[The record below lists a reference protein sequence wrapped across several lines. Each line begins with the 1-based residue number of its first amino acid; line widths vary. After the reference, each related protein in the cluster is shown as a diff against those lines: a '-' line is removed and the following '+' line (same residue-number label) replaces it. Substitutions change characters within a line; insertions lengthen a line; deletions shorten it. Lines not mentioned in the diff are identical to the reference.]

1 MKSVK
6 VFSCAFTVLLV
17 SILLSNCTK
26 DTSDTVSSTEQV
38 LIKTPWSI
46 DYYFDVQDMT
56 GTYTHSIL
64 LFSSTGAIGYQ
75 KSGKTVFG
83 RWSRIVDAS
92 NNELIDL
99 QFNTTDT
106 EVMQLNR
113 TWKLTDH
120 TASSLQFEET
130 DGAKTIL
137 FRLKVQ

>member
-6 VFSCAFTVLLV
+6 VFSCAFIVLLV
-17 SILLSNCTK
+17 SVLFSNCTK
-26 DTSDTVSSTEQV
+26 DATGTVSPTEQV

-46 DYYFDVQDMT
+46 DYYFDAQDMT

-64 LFSSTGAIGYQ
+64 LFSSTGAVGYQ
-75 KSGKTVFG
+75 KSGKTVG
-83 RWSRIVDAS
+83 GKWSRKVDAA

-106 EVMQLNR
+106 DVMQLNR

-120 TASSLQFEET
+120 TPSSLQFEQT
-130 DGAKTIL
+130 DGADTVL
-137 FRLKVQ
+137 FRLRVQ

>member
-6 VFSCAFTVLLV
+6 VSCAFVALLV
-17 SILLSNCTK
+17 SLLFSRCTK

-38 LIKTPWSI
+38 LIRTPWSI

-64 LFSSTGAIGYQ
+64 LFSSTGAVGYQ
-75 KSGKTVFG
+75 KSGKTIAG
-83 RWSRIVDAS
+83 KWSRKVDAS

-99 QFNTTDT
+99 QFNTTDAD
-106 EVMQLNR
+106 VMQLNR

-120 TASSLQFEET
+120 TASSFDFEET
-130 DGAKTIL
+130 DGSKTVL